1 MAKVYLVTIDT
12 TGRQNARSFRPG
24 IQNFYFVYANDGK
37 MAEQMVLASFRARPD
52 LLAQLV
58 PCVKATPLD
67 AITKLLNE
75 RDNSWSYVPI
85 AGTRA
90 PGQQGIVPVA
100 NPEDPQYARMADKDY
115 VPPRPNTYQAQND
128 TVIDPRSAGQI
139 DEASAALLNKNTVAP
154 TAGGIPGLDLN
165 NPAIAG
171 ALLALLQ
178 KAAGGNAGIPA
189 TPSLPGVLPNEPIAE
204 NFIPPRT
211 LRQDEIDAET
221 AARIRSNIKPSGN
234 VDVDENLQEIDRPVV
249 GRGTPKVNEWGE
261 PIEIPR
267 E

>member
-1 MAKVYLVTIDT
+1 MAKIYLVTIDT

-37 MAEQMVLASFRARPD
+37 LAEQMVLASFRSRPD

-67 AITKLLNE
+67 AITKLLNA

-90 PGQQGIVPVA
+90 PGQQGVIPLA
-100 NPEDPQYARMADKDY
+100 DPNDPNYARMADKDF
-115 VPPRPNTYQAQND
+115 VPPPPQTYRGQND
-128 TVIDPRSAGQI
+128 TVLDPRAAGRI
-139 DEASAALLNKNTVAP
+139 EEKDAALLNKTVAP
-154 TAGGIPGLDLN
+154 VAAANPLAAFAGLDLT
-165 NPAIAG
+165 NPAIAAALATILQAAAAQPPRVAG
-171 ALLALLQ
+171 A
-178 KAAGGNAGIPA
+178 P
-189 TPSLPGVLPNEPIAE
+189 EPIAA
-204 NFIPPRT
+204 NYVPPRT

-221 AARIRSNIKPSGN
+221 AARIRSNIKPTGN
-234 VDVDENLQEIDRPVV
+234 PDVDDNFNEIPNGGGVRPV
-249 GRGTPKVNEWGE
+249 GAPKVNEWGE

>member
-1 MAKVYLVTIDT
+1 MAKIYLVTIDT

-37 MAEQMVLASFRARPD
+37 LAEQMVLASFRSRPD

-67 AITKLLNE
+67 AITKLLNA

-90 PGQQGIVPVA
+90 PGQQGIVPLA
-100 NPEDPQYARMADKDY
+100 NPEDPAYARMADKDF
-115 VPPRPNTYQAQND
+115 VPPPPQTYRGQND
-128 TVIDPRSAGQI
+128 TVIDPRAAGAIQEK
-139 DEASAALLNKNTVAP
+139 DAALLNKNTAAVP
-154 TAGGIPGLDLN
+154 AGLPGLGGLDLT
-165 NPAIAG
+165 NPAVAA
-171 ALLALLQ
+171 ALAVLLQ
-178 KAAGGNAGIPA
+178 QIGAPAAPKLA
-189 TPSLPGVLPNEPIAE
+189 EPIAA
-204 NFIPPRT
+204 NYVPPRT

-221 AARIRSNIKPSGN
+221 AARIRSNIKPTGN
-234 VDVDENLQEIDRPVV
+234 QDVDDNFNEIPNGSSPRPA
-249 GRGTPKVNEWGE
+249 GGPKVNEWGE